1 MAIKI
6 VEVMK
11 WDRVTR
17 DGRTFSEKVIRG
29 YFVFH
34 GFGVYYEEFEN
45 GPGNF
50 TTAII
55 EDKDGQLDFVEVSL
69 VRFLEPTVS
78 IDSLA

>member
-1 MAIKI
+1 MGLRI

-17 DGRTFSEKVIRG
+17 DGRTFSEKVCRG
-29 YFVFH
+29 NFVFH
-34 GFGVYYEEFEN
+34 GFGVHYEEFEA

-55 EDKDGQLDFVEVSL
+55 EDKSGQLDFVEVSL
-69 VRFLEPTVS
+69 VRFLEPTASV
-78 IDSLA
+78 DSLA